1 MRVIVF
7 EKSGP
12 WGSASYYLLEELSWF
27 VLLLF
32 LSLTGTFEGVRNAG
46 LTEHGVCV
54 PKLTVRSVACD
65 KTAPV
70 ALT

>member
-46 LTEHGVCV
+46 LDRARGLRAEADRKVCG
-54 PKLTVRSVACD
+54 R
-65 KTAPV
+65 
-70 ALT
+70 